1 TAAAASPSLAP
12 ALLPSARQPPQTPLP
27 PAAPYRPHSSLAVAS
42 SNLAGTAA
50 GGKRHLEQLL
60 GDADL
65 LQGRHS
71 GRSAAKDM
79 LISYVRAE
87 AAHVA
92 VVLKEKLTALGCSVF
107 LDVDEIALGS
117 DWQDALNDAVAATEV
132 FIPLVTPRYG
142 ATQWTNR
149 EVKLADV
156 LGKEILPISFI
167 SDWPPRC
174 LAIQFATTQFVP
186 WSGAYDIESANINDE
201 AGRVA
206 EEIRRQFDANK
217 RRPPE
222 SESDERGSAM
232 GPPSFKRKPTCL
244 SIMSRKSIKFRQS
257 NYHADDFAKAD
268 QLRSALVNRNFKVSV
283 FAISCSVRCSTEV
296 GGGSQEAAAAGTSD
310 AAVAAAPAAASGA
323 GGGDSAG
330 SQGSS
335 IGMR

>member
-1 TAAAASPSLAP
+1 RCFASLRGPRPPLTAIPACPATAAAASPLACTR
-12 ALLPSARQPPQTPLP
+12 AASVSAAAAPDSAAAGRAI
-27 PAAPYRPHSSLAVAS
+27 PAAQLIGGSEQQPGWYRRWR
-42 SNLAGTAA
+42 
-50 GGKRHLEQLL
+50 KRPLEQLL
-60 GDADL
+60 GGDADL

-87 AAHVA
+87 AAHGAVA
-92 VVLKEKLTALGCSVF
+92 VCSKEKLTALGCSVF
-107 LDVDEIALGS
+107 LVRCRRDRSGS

-142 ATQWTNR
+142 AHPSGRNR

-186 WSGAYDIESANINDE
+186 WSGAYDIESNINDE
-201 AGRVA
+201 AGRGCRGDPAVK
-206 EEIRRQFDANK
+206 FDANK
-217 RRPPE
+217 AAPAGVPSRMRE
-222 SESDERGSAM
+222 EARWA
-232 GPPSFKRKPTCL
+232 PSFKRKPTCL
-244 SIMSRKSIKFRQS
+244 SIMSRQ
-257 NYHADDFAKAD
+257 
-268 QLRSALVNRNFKVSV
+268 VNQVPSV
-283 FAISCSVRCSTEV
+283 
-296 GGGSQEAAAAGTSD
+296 QEAAAAGTSMPLLLPLLQQL
-310 AAVAAAPAAASGA
+310 ARA

-335 IGMR
+335 IGNE